1 MRRAGLALLA
11 ILPLLAGCVSPG
23 NAVTDLEATPQTLT
37 VPPSRL
43 EAGTFYAFR
52 HAGGTLALGVLA
64 GGRAQVELFNG
75 ADQRLGQL
83 SLSDALAG
91 GAVRFQGMEPG
102 DYVVRMLEVNGTLRI
117 DSGGGAPALRPLATH
132 VERHVL
138 LQAPR
143 GTTPSL
149 PNGGLPGLPASPPAE
164 RSLDLRLLRAP
175 TSLRLLAA
183 GEHTSLE
190 VELRSPSG
198 PVLSATSGGFSTL
211 RSLGPALVEVESEF
225 HRENVRDGHL
235 AGHVR
240 AQDIEGV
247 VLLEAASFS
256 RAEPPALDA
265 APTRASP
272 RFSYGH
278 LPDVPARFQTGP
290 RASQLLL
297 HGNPTLDGNRTWV
310 GLFDGHGRRLGTVP
324 VEVGATLA
332 VPVAASTTY
341 VVALLRGN
349 ATLGADAAPSDFE
362 LHPLR
367 VRAQT
372 LPAEGAGRGG
382 EYGQGAV
389 DADGGGVF
397 AVEPVLVSPGSG
409 TLPFFDPF
417 VNGCLEGTVRVA
429 QGNETLGHW
438 DGRALQRFASPDPG
452 DAALRVRDGPLRVL
466 DDGFGAAGCPRLA
479 VQLQSFVL

>member
-1 MRRAGLALLA
+1 
-11 ILPLLAGCVSPG
+11 
-23 NAVTDLEATPQTLT
+23 
-37 VPPSRL
+37 
-43 EAGTFYAFR
+43 
-52 HAGGTLALGVLA
+52 
-64 GGRAQVELFNG
+64 
-75 ADQRLGQL
+75 
-83 SLSDALAG
+83 
-91 GAVRFQGMEPG
+91 PG

-138 LQAPR
+138 LQEPPGTAPA
-143 GTTPSL
+143 L
-149 PNGGLPGLPASPPAE
+149 PGGGLPGVPARAPAE

-183 GEHTSLE
+183 GDYASLE
-190 VELRSPSG
+190 VELHSPLG
-198 PVLSATSGGFSTL
+198 PILSAKAVGFATLSGI
-211 RSLGPALVEVESEF
+211 GPAGLAEVESEF
-225 HRENVRDGHL
+225 HGENVRDGHL

-240 AQDIEGV
+240 AQDLEGV

-290 RASQLLL
+290 RASQILLR
-297 HGNPTLDGNRTWV
+297 GDPTPDGNRTWV
-310 GLFDGHGRRLGTVP
+310 GLFDGHGRRLGALP
-324 VEVGATLA
+324 VEAGATLA

-382 EYGQGAV
+382 EYGQGAA

-397 AVEPVLVSPGSG
+397 AVEPVLVSTGPGTFPLG
-409 TLPFFDPF
+409 EPFL
-417 VNGCLEGTVRVA
+417 NGCLEGTVRVA

-438 DGRALQRFASPDPG
+438 DGRALQRFARPDPG
-452 DAALRVRDGPLRVL
+452 HAALRVRDGPLRVQ
-466 DDGFGAAGCPRLA
+466 DDGFGTAGCPRLA
-479 VQLQSFVL
+479 VQLRSFVL